1 MGYTDAPEGWWRDFI
16 LAQPPRT
23 AKLAVVRADG
33 SPHVAPV
40 WVDLDGR
47 DIVFMT
53 SSETVKG
60 KAILRD
66 PRVALCWDDEQPPF
80 SFLLVRGTATTSVA
94 DDDLVV
100 WARRIAG
107 RYMGAGL
114 ADEYGRRNAVPPEM
128 VVRVSPDRVVAKV
141 HVAD

>member
-1 MGYTDAPEGWWRDFI
+1 M
-16 LAQPPRT
+16 
-23 AKLAVVRADG
+23 
-33 SPHVAPV
+33 
-40 WVDLDGR
+40 WVDLDGD

-100 WARRIAG
+100 WATRIAG